1 MLLQRVIS
9 ALNLFLF
16 YKQLQHLREIKW
28 ETEREVERKVEL
40 KVECQG
46 AATTVRSCE
55 DREDE
60 EG

>member
-9 ALNLFLF
+9 PLNLFLF
-16 YKQLQHLREIKW
+16 YKQLQHLREIEW
-28 ETEREVERKVEL
+28 ETEREVGR

>member
-9 ALNLFLF
+9 PLNLFLF
-16 YKQLQHLREIKW
+16 YKQLQHLREIEWEIEW
-28 ETEREVERKVEL
+28 ETEREVER

-60 EG
+60 

>member
-1 MLLQRVIS
+1 MLLQRVLS

-16 YKQLQHLREIKW
+16 YKQLQHLREIEW
-28 ETEREVERKVEL
+28 ETEREVER